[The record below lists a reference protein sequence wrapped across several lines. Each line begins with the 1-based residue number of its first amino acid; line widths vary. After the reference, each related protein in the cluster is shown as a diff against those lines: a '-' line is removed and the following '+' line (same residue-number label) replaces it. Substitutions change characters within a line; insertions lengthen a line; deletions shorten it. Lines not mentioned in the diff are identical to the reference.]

1 MASTQC
7 PTLGFQNGSFQ
18 PAANRPWWLGRHQ
31 ICHSFYS
38 PERDCKLVFVSS
50 KSCQRDVIRQRFFFR
65 LSTPHPRGHVSLVL
79 HIHFYEACYST
90 RANKPIKGINIYWR
104 ERFYHFRCTISV
116 SQLPFLKR
124 KTFVSYF
131 VFKILPERVAAIM
144 AFSTT
149 VTVFSLLIWTWLL

>member
-1 MASTQC
+1 MAAFSQLPIGRGDQVATKFATLSTALC
-7 PTLGFQNGSFQ
+7 VIVSLFSEP
-18 PAANRPWWLGRHQ
+18 
-31 ICHSFYS
+31 
-38 PERDCKLVFVSS
+38 FVSS
-50 KSCQRDVIRQRFFFR
+50 KSCQLDVIRQRFFFR

-144 AFSTT
+144 AFSIT
-149 VTVFSLLIWTWLL
+149 VTGFSLLI